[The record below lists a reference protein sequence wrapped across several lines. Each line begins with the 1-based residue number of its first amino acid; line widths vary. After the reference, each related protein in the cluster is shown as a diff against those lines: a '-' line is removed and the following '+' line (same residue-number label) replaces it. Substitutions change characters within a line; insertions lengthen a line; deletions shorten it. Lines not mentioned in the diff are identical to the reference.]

1 MSSSGE
7 TRLDPITELA
17 RELIRHASVT
27 PDDAGCQDII
37 ADRLSNLGFHNEW
50 INRGEVRNL
59 WSVLGHTGP
68 LFVFAG
74 HTDVVPTGPAEEWTH
89 PPFEAHVENGILH
102 GRGAADMKGNL
113 AAMIVAVEEFLR
125 ANPAPGFRI
134 GFLVTSDEE
143 GPARD
148 GTRAVMEELNSRGE
162 KIDYCVV
169 GEPSSREVLGDVIR
183 VGRRGSLNGHLTVR
197 GKQGHVA
204 YPELARNPIHLA
216 VKALNGLVER
226 RWDNGYESFPPTSF
240 QVSNIHSGSG
250 ADNVIPGKL
259 ECSFNFRYS
268 PALTAKRLRQQV
280 EEEFRHHDLDFE
292 IDWRESGEPFYTD
305 EGKLRNAVDAAIRKI
320 TGHSPEHSTG
330 GGTSDGRY
338 IAPHGVEVVELG
350 VVNATIHQVNECIEL
365 KQLADV
371 GRIYTR
377 ILEEL
382 AS

>member
-1 MSSSGE
+1 MSR
-7 TRLDPITELA
+7 TPDLILQLA
-17 RELIRHASVT
+17 QDLIRRASIT
-27 PDDAGCQDII
+27 PDDAGCQDIL
-37 ADRLSNLGFHNEW
+37 AERLSNLGFHNEW

-59 WSVLGHTGP
+59 WSVLGQTGP

-74 HTDVVPTGPAEEWTH
+74 HTDVVPTGPEEEWTY
-89 PPFEAHVENGILH
+89 PPFEAHVENGILN

-113 AAMIVAVEEFLR
+113 AAMIVAVEAFLR
-125 ANPAPGFRI
+125 ANPEPDFRI
-134 GFLVTSDEE
+134 GFLITSDEE

-148 GTRAVMEELNSRGE
+148 GTRAVMEALESRGE

-169 GEPSSREVLGDVIR
+169 GEPSSRKILGDVIR

-204 YPELARNPIHLA
+204 YPELARNPIHQA
-216 VKALNGLVER
+216 VTALNALVER

-240 QVSNIHSGSG
+240 QVSNIRSGSG

-280 EEEFRHHDLDFE
+280 EEEFRHHALDFE
-292 IDWRESGEPFYTD
+292 INWRESGEPFYTE
-305 EGKLRNAVDAAIRKI
+305 EGKLRNAVDAAIREV
-320 TGHSPEHSTG
+320 TGHAPEHSTG

-338 IAPHGVEVVELG
+338 IAPTGAEVVELG
-350 VVNATIHQVNECIEL
+350 VVNDTIHQVDERVHVDEL
-365 KQLADV
+365 EKL
-371 GRIYTR
+371 GKIYER
-377 ILEEL
+377 VLEKFL
-382 AS
+382 TAG